1 MSLIIL
7 SALGTGNYREANYK
21 SEYHAGVIRTGLFAV
36 ALHQWYPEAQVKLL
50 ATEKARGSENGD
62 FVRQNH
68 PNFEFVPI
76 PESRT
81 EAEAWELFQVIADH
95 IPEGSRVIFDV
106 THSLRSLPMLGFLVL
121 SYLRV
126 VKKVTIERVFYGAL
140 DLTPREEGALTP
152 VIDLTPFVSLLDW
165 AQAAN
170 RFQDTGDASL
180 FKELLEMKRQA
191 SYNAVSRQLATLS
204 QAIFSNRGLEVPDE
218 AAKLLRVLEQA
229 REGQLESHQRPFAL
243 VMQRLTQQV
252 APLAA
257 AGDDKL
263 GLEAKYAL
271 ICWYAERGHYPQAL
285 SLAREWLI
293 SVRQWHQL
301 GRVSM
306 DETERESVNKD
317 VWHAIN
323 QLQGG
328 SDTEDSEADVPNYPG
343 LDARLHAYA
352 YATNQVAKR
361 RNDFMHF
368 GFKTEAMTV
377 KKVGPRSQRALALLP
392 AAVRPLGLELE
403 PPKGNIQ

>member
-7 SALGTGNYREANYK
+7 TTLGAGDYKDATYRWQEHPQHTTKLVSAALAQWFPDAEIKVLLTPFAAQKNGELLRELL
-21 SEYHAGVIRTGLFAV
+21 S
-36 ALHQWYPEAQVKLL
+36 QAQPLPIVNGE
-50 ATEKARGSENGD
+50 TEEDSWN
-62 FVRQNH
+62 
-68 PNFEFVPI
+68 
-76 PESRT
+76 
-81 EAEAWELFQVIADH
+81 LFQTIADA
-95 IPEGSRVIFDV
+95 IPQGGEVIFDV
-106 THSLRSLPMLGFLVL
+106 THGFRSLPVVTLLAL
-121 SYLRV
+121 SYLRIVKGVKLRAV
-126 VKKVTIERVFYGAL
+126 VYGAWQPGQ
-140 DLTPREEGALTP
+140 DTTPLF
-152 VIDLTPFVSLLDW
+152 DLTPFVSLLDW

-218 AAKLLRVLEQA
+218 ATKLLRVLEKA

-243 VMQRLTQQV
+243 VMQQLTEQV

-263 GLEAKYAL
+263 RLEAEYAL
-271 ICWYAERGHYPQAL
+271 IRWYAERGHYPQAL

-293 SVRQWHQL
+293 SVRQWHEL
-301 GRVSM
+301 GRIRM
-306 DETERESVNKD
+306 DELERESVNRD

-323 QLQGG
+323 QMQSG
-328 SDTEDSEADVPNYPG
+328 DTEDSGSDVPKYPG

-352 YATNQVAKR
+352 YTTNQVAKR

-368 GFKTEAMTV
+368 GFKDEAMTV
-377 KKVGPRSQRALALLP
+377 RKVGPRSQRALSLLP
-392 AAVRPLGLELE
+392 AAVRPFGLELE
-403 PPKGNIQ
+403 PPKGNSR